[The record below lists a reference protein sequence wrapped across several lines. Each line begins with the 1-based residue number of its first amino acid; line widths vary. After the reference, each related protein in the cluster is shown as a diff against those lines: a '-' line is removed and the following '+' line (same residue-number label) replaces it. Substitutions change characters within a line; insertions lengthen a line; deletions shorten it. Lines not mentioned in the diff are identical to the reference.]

1 MNKVLQVTKPG
12 IIFGN
17 MVTMCGGFFLA
28 SHRHFDF
35 WLLIVTFI
43 GMALVIACGCI
54 INNIIDSDIDS
65 LMERTKNRVMV
76 KGGMTVTAA
85 IVYAIFFGILGF
97 FILYT
102 QTNTLTTLIALI
114 GLFFYVVVY
123 TFVFKRSSV
132 YGTVVGGVSGAVP
145 PLVGYCAVTNTFDS
159 AAFALFMILFLWQI
173 PHFYAIAI
181 YRLNDYSN
189 ASIPV
194 LPVKK
199 GVMYTKL
206 NMLVYLIAFVIA
218 AIMPTVLGYAGK
230 VYFFIALALGMI
242 WLFIGLYGLIAKDDR
257 KWARQMF
264 LFSIILITVLS
275 FSMI

>member
-35 WLLIVTFI
+35 WLLITTFI
-43 GMALVIACGCI
+43 GMALVIACGCV

-76 KGGMTVTAA
+76 NGGLSIRAA
-85 IVYAIFFGILGF
+85 ILYAILFGFFGFLILF
-97 FILYT
+97 AE
-102 QTNTLTTLIALI
+102 TNNLTTLIAAI

-123 TFVFKRSSV
+123 TFVFKRNSV
-132 YGTVVGGVSGAVP
+132 YGTVVGGISGAVP

-159 AAFALFMILFLWQI
+159 GAFSLFMILFLWQM

-194 LPVKK
+194 LPVEK
-199 GVMYTKL
+199 GIMYTKL
-206 NMLVYLIAFVIA
+206 NMLVYLIGFVIA
-218 AIMPTVLGYAGK
+218 AIMPTVLGYAGE
-230 VYFFIALALGMI
+230 VYFFIALTLGVI
-242 WLFIGLYGLIAKDDR
+242 WLLIGLYGLIAKDDR